1 VSRREYFIQNPQTPR
16 PILFRPLGRALRIA
30 RLLLWFAVLPIDGS
44 RQVEAQPAVGPA
56 VIVETEGTVEITP
69 AGANA
74 WKAAQANVPLPA
86 GTRVQTRQKSRA
98 VVRLSDQSLLRL
110 GEETIIE
117 IPQPTGNRVLQ
128 FFKGVLYYFHR
139 DKPGVM
145 PVKTPT
151 AYAVVIGTEFE
162 AAVAPDGATT
172 LHLMDGRVDISNEL
186 GQLPLK
192 AGETAIARA
201 GQAPARTAALQMSSV
216 IQWAL
221 YYPGVLN
228 VEELKLDENA
238 LRQTLSA
245 WRAGDLLSA
254 IFNYPAARQPASV
267 DEQVFYAG
275 LLLAVGRAE
284 ESKARLSSIDANAG
298 QDVRA
303 KELVEDLQL
312 VIAAVQ
318 GKTRSRGHPSTL
330 SSSYLADSIYL
341 QSQSRLNEALL
352 SAHRAVQ
359 IAPGFAFGWARVAEL
374 EFGFGK
380 RGDATVA
387 VRKSLS
393 LAPRN
398 AEGVALRGFL
408 QAAHGQWKLALHDFD
423 EAITLD
429 GALGNAWLG
438 RGLCQIRLGHA
449 EQGRQDL
456 ETAATL
462 EPQRALLRSYLGK
475 AFGNEG
481 DYIHAENELRLGR
494 SLDPSDPSAWLY
506 SGLLHLQ
513 ENRINDAVRD
523 LERSSVLNG
532 NRSVYRSRLLL
543 DQDQGMRSS
552 NLALAFQDAGMSDW
566 ALQEAARSVVYDPA
580 NYSAHLSLGNSF
592 QLLRDP
598 NSINQRFET
607 PAVNE
612 YLLAGLLAPP
622 SGGILAQSISQQEY
636 SKFFE
641 KDGAGLSSITEYLS
655 RGDWLEA
662 GSVYGSVP
670 NLGYALSGFYRSQ
683 AGWRPNNDLIQTE
696 LSLQLKHQLTPQ
708 DSFYFRSS
716 WGELESGDLLQRY
729 DPATANTGLRVKERQ
744 EPLLLAGY
752 HREWQPGMHTLVLGG
767 WFKDDQR
774 VFDPQ
779 SQTLV
784 QGRDASGDI
793 TDVLPVSFE
802 QHYRAKSD
810 LFTAEAQQL
819 WQTEEHTLIAGGRVQ
834 GGTFQMDNLHTNAA
848 FPFPFLFPTTNVDT
862 RSSMQRYSIYGY
874 HQWHPVSPI
883 LLVAGL
889 SYDYLRYPSDF
900 RFAPLS
906 SREIHTDQISPKGGA
921 VWTPREQTAV
931 RVGYSRS
938 LGGVSFDQSF
948 RLEPTQV
955 AGFNQAFR
963 SLIPESVAGA
973 NSAADFETWGLAWQE
988 RVLTNTW
995 LTVAGEWLNSRV
1007 RRQLG
1012 AYDFAAFT
1020 VTPGSTGEKLDFR
1033 ERSISLSANQLV
1045 GREWAFG
1052 AQYRMSEAQL
1062 RSVFIDVPGNATA
1075 SGGFRQSSAPEALL
1089 HRVNLFANYNHASG
1103 FFGEGQALWFHQSN
1117 RGYSQPL
1124 PGDNFWQLNA
1134 FAGHRLWHRHA
1145 EITLGVLN
1153 ITDQDYRINPLN
1165 LAPELPRERT
1175 FMLAL
1180 RLNF

>member
-1 VSRREYFIQNPQTPR
+1 MSRREYFIQNPQTPR
-16 PILFRPLGRALRIA
+16 PILFGPLGRALRIA
-30 RLLLWFAVLPIDGS
+30 RLLLWFAVLPIAGS
-44 RQVEAQPAVGPA
+44 SQVEAQPAVGPA
-56 VIVETEGTVEITP
+56 VIVETEGTVETFHS
-69 AGANA
+69 GANA
-74 WKAAQANVPLPA
+74 WKTAQPNLPLPA

-128 FFKGVLYYFHR
+128 FLKGALYYFHR

-162 AAVAPDGATT
+162 AAVDPNGATI
-172 LHLMDGRVDISNEL
+172 LHLIDGRVEISNDL
-186 GQLPLK
+186 GQLALK
-192 AGETAIARA
+192 AGESASVPA
-201 GQAPARTAALQMSSV
+201 GQAPTRTAALQLSSTV
-216 IQWAL
+216 QWAL

-228 VEELKLDENA
+228 LDDLKLDEDA
-238 LRQTLSA
+238 LRPTLSA
-245 WRAGDLLSA
+245 YRAGDLLGA
-254 IFNYPAARQPASV
+254 ISNYPVGRQPASM
-267 DEQVFYAG
+267 DERIFYAG

-284 ESKARLSSIDANAG
+284 ECKTRLASIEADAG
-298 QDVRA
+298 QDARM
-303 KELVEDLQL
+303 KELGEDLQL

-318 GKTRSRGHPSTL
+318 GQSRPRNYPSTV

-352 SAHRAVQ
+352 GAYRAVQ
-359 IAPGFAFGWARVAEL
+359 VAPGFGFGWARVAEL
-374 EFGFGK
+374 EFSFG
-380 RGDATVA
+380 RRTQASVA
-387 VRKSLS
+387 VQKSLS

-398 AEGVALRGFL
+398 AEAVALRGFL
-408 QAAHGQWKLALHDFD
+408 QAARGQWNMAFHEFD
-423 EAITLD
+423 QAITMD

-456 ETAATL
+456 QTAATL

-475 AFGNEG
+475 AFANEG
-481 DYIHAENELRLGR
+481 DYSHAENEMRLGR
-494 SLDPSDPSAWLY
+494 SLDPKDPTAWLY
-506 SGLLHLQ
+506 SGLLNFQ

-523 LERSSVLNG
+523 LERSSDLNG

-543 DQDQGMRSS
+543 DQDQGMRSA
-552 NLALAFQDAGMSDW
+552 NLALAYQDAGMSDW

-580 NYSAHLSLGNSF
+580 NYSAHLFLGNSF

-598 NSINQRFET
+598 NGINQRFET

-622 SGGILAQSISQQEY
+622 SGGILAQSVSQQEY
-636 SKFFE
+636 SRFFE
-641 KDGAGLSSITEYLS
+641 KDGAGLSSSTEYLS

-683 AGWRPNNDLIQTE
+683 AGWRTNNDLTQTE
-696 LSLQLKHQLTPQ
+696 LSLQLKHQLTSK
-708 DSFYFRSS
+708 DSFYFRAS

-784 QGRDASGDI
+784 QGRDASGGI

-834 GGTFQMDNLHTNAA
+834 GGTFQVDNLHTNAT
-848 FPFPFLFPTTNVDT
+848 FPFPFLFPSTNVDT
-862 RSSMQRYSIYGY
+862 RSSMQRYSLYAY
-874 HQWHPVSPI
+874 HQWRPFSPI
-883 LLVAGL
+883 LFVAGL
-889 SYDYLRYPSDF
+889 SYDHLRYPSDF
-900 RFAPLS
+900 RFAPLTVS
-906 SREIHTDQISPKGGA
+906 ESHTDQISPKGGI

-931 RVGYSRS
+931 RAGYSRS

-995 LTVAGEWLNSRV
+995 LTVSGEWLNSRV

-1020 VTPGSTGEKLDFR
+1020 VTSGSTSEKLDFR

-1052 AQYRMSEAQL
+1052 AQYRLSEAQL
-1062 RSVFIDVPGNATA
+1062 RSVFLDVPANATV
-1075 SGGFRQSSAPEALL
+1075 SGGFRQNSAPEALL
-1089 HRVNLFANYNHASG
+1089 HRVNLFASYNHASG
-1103 FFGEGQALWFHQSN
+1103 FFGEGQALWLHQSN
-1117 RGYSQPL
+1117 RGYSQAL
-1124 PGDNFWQLNA
+1124 PGDDFWQLNA
-1134 FAGHRLWHRHA
+1134 FAGYRLWHRRA
-1145 EITLGVLN
+1145 EVTLGILN